1 MLNFSELLKKYQ
13 DSFIYVDER
22 RKTREVLEQIVDIE
36 EKPVAFLPEKR
47 IGLLAENARNSIY
60 FDGLKEVSV
69 KLFFVVNN
77 EKSEKYYQDPNFHQS
92 ETDPFL
98 EDDRLYVFLD
108 EKVGILETNSSLLFL
123 DVLIFSG
130 ISHKS
135 VEKRDCY
142 FMDYISAFEHKN
154 ERKKYI

>member
-1 MLNFSELLKKYQ
+1 MNFSELLKKYQ

-69 KLFFVVNN
+69 KLF
-77 EKSEKYYQDPNFHQS
+77 SS
-92 ETDPFL
+92 SIM
-98 EDDRLYVFLD
+98 R
-108 EKVGILETNSSLLFL
+108 KVKNITKIR
-123 DVLIFSG
+123 IFTKAKQ
-130 ISHKS
+130 I
-135 VEKRDCY
+135 R
-142 FMDYISAFEHKN
+142 F
-154 ERKKYI
+154 